1 VSVARRRTNGKNG
14 TGAPKVLPSRNR
26 AFDLHQDPE
35 VRRLRRVQRLLTAIG
50 RDLARPGVRATLR
63 FRRVRISGVERVR
76 LEYDHALLRLS
87 RTAFLTLAELDRLRT
102 LVSSSHHRVLWLE
115 D

>member
-1 VSVARRRTNGKNG
+1 MSIAQRRINGKNG

-26 AFDLHQDPE
+26 DFDLFKDPE
-35 VRRLRRVQRLLTAIG
+35 MRRARRAKRLIDAIG
-50 RDLARPGVRATLR
+50 RDLGRPGVRATLQV
-63 FRRVRISGVERVR
+63 RRVRVGGVERVR
-76 LEYDHALLRLS
+76 LEYDHPLMRLS
-87 RTAFLTLAELDRLRT
+87 RTAFLTLAELVRLRT